1 MVACS
6 GSAVSDRRAR
16 LPGSPKRELREYVLL
31 HQKLNR
37 IPSARASGFKASRR
51 AFSGVPARP
60 PDQPGRSGR
69 VHRAGPPPLDPVVR
83 ACRPRPCRLL

>member
-31 HQKLNR
+31 HRKLNR

-51 AFSGVPARP
+51 AFSIRRSRPSKARQ
-60 PDQPGRSGR
+60 DAEALG
-69 VHRAGPPPLDPVVR
+69 
-83 ACRPRPCRLL
+83 ACHIP